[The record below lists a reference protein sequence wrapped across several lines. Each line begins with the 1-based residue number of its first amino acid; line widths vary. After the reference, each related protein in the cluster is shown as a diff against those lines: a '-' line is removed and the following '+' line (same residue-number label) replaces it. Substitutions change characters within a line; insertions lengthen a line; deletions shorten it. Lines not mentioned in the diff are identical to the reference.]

1 LAALIVP
8 VSYRYDDF
16 TNRLT
21 TRCEGAVTQ
30 AEVVEHFR
38 QLGRDARLRP
48 NCDVLL
54 DLTFQTRLPTAD
66 QMNDVAAVMEDMHE
80 LMPFG
85 RCAVIAPE
93 DLAYGLG
100 RMFQG
105 FAWPMFTGMR
115 IFRNQADAVT
125 WLDEEA

>member
-1 LAALIVP
+1 MP
-8 VSYRYDDF
+8 VTYRYDEVA
-16 TNRLT
+16 NRLT

-30 AEVVEHFR
+30 AEVLEHFR
-38 QLGRDARLRP
+38 QLGRDSRLRP

-66 QMNDVAAVMEDMHE
+66 QMSEIAAVMEDMQD
-80 LMPFG
+80 LVSFG
-85 RCAVIAPE
+85 RCAGVAPE
-93 DLAYGLG
+93 DLVYGLG

-115 IFRNQADAVT
+115 VFRNNVDAVT
-125 WLDEEA
+125 WLDDGA

>member
-1 LAALIVP
+1 MP
-8 VSYRYDDF
+8 VTYRYDDF
-16 TNRLT
+16 TNRLM

-30 AEVVEHFR
+30 AEVIEHFR

-48 NCDVLL
+48 DCDVLL
-54 DLTFQTRLPTAD
+54 DLAFQTRLPTAE
-66 QMNDVAAVMEDMHE
+66 QMNEVAAFMEDMQH
-80 LMPFG
+80 LVRFG

-115 IFRNQADAVT
+115 IFRNNADAIA
-125 WLDEEA
+125 WLDEDA

>member
-1 LAALIVP
+1 MP
-8 VSYRYDDF
+8 VTYRYDEF
-16 TNRLT
+16 TNRLV

-30 AEVVEHFR
+30 QEVFDHFR

-48 NCDVLL
+48 LCDVLL
-54 DLTFQTRLPTAD
+54 DVSFQTRLPTAD
-66 QMNDVAAVMEDMHE
+66 QLNEIAAVLEDMHE

-85 RCAVIAPE
+85 RCAVVAPE

-115 IFRNQADAVT
+115 VFRNNSDAVT
-125 WLDEEA
+125 WLNEESSG